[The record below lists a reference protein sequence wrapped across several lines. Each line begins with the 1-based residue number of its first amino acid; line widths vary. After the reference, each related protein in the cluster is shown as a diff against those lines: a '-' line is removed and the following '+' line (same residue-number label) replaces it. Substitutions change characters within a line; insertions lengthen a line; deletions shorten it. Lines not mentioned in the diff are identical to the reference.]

1 MSDTTEDPIGDDL
14 TRRIES
20 GVCWITINRP
30 DAGNALTQYM
40 RDQIAEWVRDASSD
54 LFVRVVVITG
64 AGDKAF
70 CTGADLRGG
79 QRPPRPRPD
88 DAPESV
94 VGEGSRTIRDGWQA
108 LVTSVLDCEKPVV
121 AGVNGTAAGGG
132 MHLALACD
140 LVVMA
145 DEAKFVEVFIRRGIA
160 PDAGG
165 AWILTRLVGIQK
177 AKELFFFGDDVPAAE
192 AFRIGLVN
200 RIVPR
205 AELSP
210 HARRVGR
217 PPGAGTDEGDLGLQV
232 ARQPGARRRPRHVP
246 LRRSARSGDRDP
258 HRRLPR
264 GHRQLRGTPAGRVQ
278 GLVDG
283 PGAVVV
289 VPEPPTLTVVV
300 VVDCGVDVVV
310 VD

>member
-1 MSDTTEDPIGDDL
+1 MTGTPEDPIGDDL
-14 TRRIES
+14 TRRIEN
-20 GVCWITINRP
+20 GICWITLNRP

-40 RDQIAEWVRDASSD
+40 RDQIAEWVCDASGD

-79 QRPPRPRPD
+79 LRPPRPKPEG
-88 DAPESV
+88 APESI
-94 VGEGSRTIRDGWQA
+94 VGDGSRTIRDGWQA
-108 LVTSVLDCEKPVV
+108 LVTSILDCEKPVI

-145 DEAKFVEVFIRRGIA
+145 DDAKFVEVFIRRGIA

-192 AFRIGLVN
+192 AYRIGLVN

-205 AELSP
+205 AELGP
-210 HARRVGR
+210 TLEELAGR
-217 PPGAGTDEGDLGLQV
+217 LAQAPTKAIWVTKWLTNRALDVDRATSLYDEAIGQEIVTRTLDSQEGIASFV
-232 ARQPGARRRPRHVP
+232 ERRP
-246 LRRSARSGDRDP
+246 AEFKGW
-258 HRRLPR
+258 
-264 GHRQLRGTPAGRVQ
+264 
-278 GLVDG
+278 
-283 PGAVVV
+283 
-289 VPEPPTLTVVV
+289 
-300 VVDCGVDVVV
+300 
-310 VD
+310 

>member
-1 MSDTTEDPIGDDL
+1 MTDTPEDPIGDDL
-14 TRRIES
+14 TRRIEN
-20 GVCWITINRP
+20 GICWITLNRP

-40 RDQIAEWVRDASSD
+40 RDQIAEWVRDASGD

-79 QRPPRPRPD
+79 LRPPRPKPQG
-88 DAPESV
+88 APESI
-94 VGEGSRTIRDGWQA
+94 VGDGSRTIRDGWQA
-108 LVTSVLDCEKPVV
+108 LVTSILDCEKPVI

-145 DEAKFVEVFIRRGIA
+145 DDAKFVEVFIRRGIA

-192 AFRIGLVN
+192 AYRIGLVN

-205 AELSP
+205 AELGP
-210 HARRVGR
+210 TLEELAGR
-217 PPGAGTDEGDLGLQV
+217 LAQAPTKAIWVTKWLTNRALDVDRATSLYDEAIGQEIVTRTLDSQEGIASFV
-232 ARQPGARRRPRHVP
+232 ERRP
-246 LRRSARSGDRDP
+246 AEFKGW
-258 HRRLPR
+258 
-264 GHRQLRGTPAGRVQ
+264 
-278 GLVDG
+278 
-283 PGAVVV
+283 
-289 VPEPPTLTVVV
+289 
-300 VVDCGVDVVV
+300 
-310 VD
+310 